1 MMSRLLVIEDE
12 PIVLKILVLA
22 LEAAGHDLITAEDG
36 NLGLEQ
42 AREHKPDLIITDMSL
57 PKLTGWQMIA
67 KIREDSDMG
76 EIPIIALTA
85 HATSEDRVAAYEA
98 GVSDYEQKPVD
109 IAKLLSRIDDLLKN

>member
-1 MMSRLLVIEDE
+1 MSRLLVIEDE